1 MYLHYAD
8 FMPVDWHPQLKGE
21 RERMRHLALAL
32 VLACVLSG
40 TAAAGEIPT
49 TGAPAPHGSSSL
61 AMTGE
66 IPSGDRTG
74 EIPTS
79 DRTGEIPSSDAT
91 APDTLLTIIVSLL
104 TIGR

>member
-21 RERMRHLALAL
+21 KDRMRHLALAV
-32 VLACVLSG
+32 VLACMLTG
-40 TAAAGEIPT
+40 TAIAGEIPT
-49 TGAPAPHGSSSL
+49 GDRTQPPPPPKSL
-61 AMTGE
+61 VTPGE
-66 IPSGDRTG
+66 IPASDWAG

-79 DRTGEIPSSDAT
+79 DAT
-91 APDTLLTIIVSLL
+91 ALEASSTLITIFLTLL

>member
-1 MYLHYAD
+1 
-8 FMPVDWHPQLKGE
+8 
-21 RERMRHLALAL
+21 MRHLALAL
-32 VLACVLSG
+32 VLACMLSG

-49 TGAPAPHGSSSL
+49 TGAPAPHASSSVV
-61 AMTGE
+61 TPGE

-79 DRTGEIPSSDAT
+79 DAT
-91 APDTLLTIIVSLL
+91 APDTSSTLLTIIVTLL